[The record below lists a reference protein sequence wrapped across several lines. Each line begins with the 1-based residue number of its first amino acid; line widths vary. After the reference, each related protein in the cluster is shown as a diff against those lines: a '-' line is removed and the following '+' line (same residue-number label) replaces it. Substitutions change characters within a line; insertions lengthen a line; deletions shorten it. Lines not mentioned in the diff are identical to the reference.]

1 MAAIMPGLHRVEL
14 PLGDNPLGAVNA
26 YLIETADGPAL
37 VDTGWWTPEAWAALE
52 DALGALGC
60 RPADLSRIVLTH
72 GHPDHAGMAARL
84 RDLSGAPIALH
95 PRDLFMVAP
104 RRPDQ
109 DGARAERLAWLTRHG
124 LPEAEAAALRG
135 ASPGMGGRMTPFEP
149 DRALAEGDTLALGAY
164 RFTVLETPGH
174 SPGQVC
180 LYDAERRVLIAADHV
195 LPEISPNVGLMGANG
210 GNPLADYLAAL
221 ARVRDLPVEVALPG
235 HGAPFADLAGRVDEL
250 VAHHDERLA
259 ELLAALAPGPAG
271 AYDLCARLTWVGGAV
286 TWAELAPFSR
296 LMALG
301 ETLSHL
307 VLLEER
313 GQATREDDGG
323 VIRYRAAGS
332 DGAAG

>member
-1 MAAIMPGLHRVEL
+1 MTAILPGLHRVEL

-26 YLIETADGPAL
+26 YLVETGDGPAL
-37 VDTGWWTPEAWAALE
+37 IDTGWYSPEAWAALE
-52 DALGALGC
+52 GALDALGC
-60 RPADLSRIVLTH
+60 RPEDLSRIVLTH

-84 RDLSGAPIALH
+84 RDRSGAPIALH
-95 PRDLFMVAP
+95 PRDLLMVAP
-104 RRPDQ
+104 RPAER
-109 DGARAERLAWLTRHG
+109 DGARTERLVWLLRQG
-124 LPEAEAAALRG
+124 LPEAEAGVLRG
-135 ASPGMGGRMTPFEP
+135 SSPGMGGRMTPFEP
-149 DRALAEGDTLALGAY
+149 DGALAEGDTLALGDY

-180 LYDAERRVLIAADHV
+180 LYDADRRVLIAADHV
-195 LPEISPNVGLMGANG
+195 LPEISPNVGLMGAHG
-210 GNPLADYLAAL
+210 GNPLADYLASL

-259 ELLAALAPGPAG
+259 ELLAALAPGPAS
-271 AYDLCARLTWVGGAV
+271 AYELCARLTWVGGAV
-286 TWAELAPFSR
+286 RWADLAPFSR

-313 GQATREDDGG
+313 GMAAREEGG
-323 VIRYRAAGS
+323 PVTRYRPVG
-332 DGAAG
+332 